1 MTTTLGNRP
10 KNSPRRPVAG
20 YILASIG
27 VGVVGLVTAILITV
41 SGIMNSFSDVSES
54 YDDIFDTGI
63 EVGPQPTPVDLDDA
77 KYTIVSFSDSPQ
89 TPTVAELNQQC
100 EIIDPHGEAVATNT
114 SAQQIADADRAR
126 FGRDLVDVESIG
138 FTHFEAR
145 SGTYTVS
152 CEQFGLLSDETSYTM
167 GSTAMQGV
175 LIGLGSVIVAG
186 GLFVLGVVNSSRNKK
201 TQAEN
206 FSSSAGPRLA

>member
-1 MTTTLGNRP
+1 MTTTLNDRP
-10 KNSPRRPVAG
+10 KITERRPVAG

-41 SGIMNSFSDVSES
+41 SGIMNPFSDVSES
-54 YDDIFDTGI
+54 YVDIFDTGI
-63 EVGPQPTPVDLDDA
+63 EVDSQLTPVDLDDA
-77 KYTIVSFSDSPQ
+77 KYTIVSFSDSAQ
-89 TPTVAELNQQC
+89 TPSVAELNQQC
-100 EIIDPHGEAVATNT
+100 DIIDPHGDPVATNT
-114 SAQQIADADRAR
+114 ASQRIADADRAR

-152 CEQFGLLSDETSYTM
+152 CAQFGLLSDGSSYTM
-167 GSTAMQGV
+167 GSTATKGV
-175 LIGLGSVIVAG
+175 LIGLGSVVLAG

-201 TQAEN
+201 AQAEN
-206 FSSSAGPRLA
+206 FSEKQR

>member
-1 MTTTLGNRP
+1 MTTTLNDRP
-10 KNSPRRPVAG
+10 KITERRPVAG

-41 SGIMNSFSDVSES
+41 SGIMNPFSDVSES
-54 YDDIFDTGI
+54 YVDIFDTGI
-63 EVGPQPTPVDLDDA
+63 EVDSQLTPVDLDDA
-77 KYTIVSFSDSPQ
+77 KYTIVSFSDSAQ
-89 TPTVAELNQQC
+89 TPSVAELNQQC
-100 EIIDPHGEAVATNT
+100 DIIDPHGDPVATNT
-114 SAQQIADADRAR
+114 ASQRIADADRAR

-152 CEQFGLLSDETSYTM
+152 CAQFGLLSDGSSYTM
-167 GSTAMQGV
+167 GSTATKGV
-175 LIGLGSVIVAG
+175 LIGLGSVVLAG

-201 TQAEN
+201 AQAEN
-206 FSSSAGPRLA
+206 FSEQQR